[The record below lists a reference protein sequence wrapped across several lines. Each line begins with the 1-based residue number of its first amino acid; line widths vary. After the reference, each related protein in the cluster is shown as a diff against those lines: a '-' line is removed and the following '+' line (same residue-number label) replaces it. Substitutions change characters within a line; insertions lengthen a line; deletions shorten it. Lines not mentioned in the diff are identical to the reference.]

1 MNSISLSFMKKAGA
15 FLTGVSVFAFGTIF
29 PLNAQQWGAPEPAA
43 SETDMALQKEKPQIP
58 NTPNRSEQVKGWGKA
73 VNTDN
78 QENAVSNQVPQNQ
91 MQNVQTKAVL
101 SSNAP
106 LQSDDGKIQIYMRDF
121 KVSQTLAGIA
131 TCSMKF
137 YVTSTL
143 LTPITNVSFR
153 LKWPDLETPLS
164 FNNVGPNE
172 SAFRTQA
179 FAGKLCY
186 TLDRTPNIIVNRCRV
201 KGMTQQDC
209 AKHIEWVK

>member
-1 MNSISLSFMKKAGA
+1 MNSISLSFVRKTGT
-15 FLTGVSVFAFGTIF
+15 FLMGVSVFALGVSF
-29 PLNAQQWGAPEPAA
+29 PLYAQQWGVPEPSA
-43 SETDMALQKEKPQIP
+43 SEVEFSAPKEKPKIP
-58 NTPNRSEQVKGWGKA
+58 NAQPAPSQVKGWGKA
-73 VNTDN
+73 ANVGNL
-78 QENAVSNQVPQNQ
+78 ESVEAKPLPR
-91 MQNVQTKAVL
+91 NVQTKAVL
-101 SSNAP
+101 TVDNVSQFDS
-106 LQSDDGKIQIYMRDF
+106 GKIQIYMRDF

-131 TCSMKF
+131 SCSMKF

-143 LTPITNVSFR
+143 ATPITNISFR

-164 FNNVGPNE
+164 FNNLAPNE
-172 SAFRTQA
+172 AGFRTQA